1 MSRILLFGDQAGSGF
16 GTVTR
21 DLGMALLA
29 RGEDVRFVS
38 VNEADEA
45 PTTEIGERTWRVGA
59 PDGYLFVP
67 TDADEAR
74 EQHARLDGLISGP
87 TWDHHP
93 MGPWKPDAV
102 IVLGDFYAV
111 RRMPEMFPS
120 TKTVPTFHYVPIE
133 GVDIPPTWGEFW
145 SVIKPIAMSHFG
157 AAEIKRATGIEAP
170 VVYHGVDTS
179 AFWPVSSTRPIRL
192 GDAVLRSKGECKAY
206 FGGSPEA
213 TWLFRADRHMPRKRY
228 PSLFR
233 AIAPVLAAHRDLWML
248 YHCRSQDQ
256 GGNLDDTLSK
266 YPQPLRSKFI
276 STRFHD
282 EYGGVDRPY
291 LNALYNAADLYVTVS
306 AEGFGLTIAEAL
318 ACGVPAVGPRYSS
331 VPEVIGP
338 AGYTVPEGYPI
349 DNEYDHLW
357 WAVDERAYGKAVDRL
372 VTDVAARHVLGA
384 KGPYHV
390 ADNFRWDTAALQFSE
405 LIEAAISREAAA

>member
-1 MSRILLFGDQAGSGF
+1 MTRVLVFGDQAGTGF

-21 DLGMALLA
+21 DLGTALLA

-38 VNEADEA
+38 INEDDKPATSA
-45 PTTEIGERTWRVGA
+45 IGERTYNVGA
-59 PDGYLFVP
+59 SDGYLAIPDNV
-67 TDADEAR
+67 DEAAAFL
-74 EQHARLDGLISGP
+74 ARLDGLISGP
-87 TWDHHP
+87 TWDTHP
-93 MGPWKPDAV
+93 LGSWKPDGV

-120 TKTVPTFHYVPIE
+120 VRTVPTFHYVPIE
-133 GVDIPPTWGEFW
+133 GVDIPPSWAEFW
-145 SVIKPIAMSHFG
+145 RVVQPVAMSRFG
-157 AAEIKRATGIEAP
+157 ADEIKRATGIVAP

-179 AFWPVSSTRPIRL
+179 AFWPVSSARPIRL

-206 FGGSPEA
+206 FGGRPES

-228 PSLFR
+228 ASLLR
-233 AIAPVLAAHRDLWML
+233 AIAPVLASHRDLWFL
-248 YHCRSQDQ
+248 YHCRTHDQ
-256 GGNLDDTLSK
+256 GGNLTDTLSK
-266 YPQPLRSKFI
+266 YPPAIASRCL

-282 EYGGVDRPY
+282 QFGGAPREM

-318 ACGVPAVGPRYSS
+318 ACGVPAVGPAYSS

-338 AGYTVPEGYPI
+338 AGVTVPEGYPI

-357 WAVDERAYGKAVDRL
+357 WAVDERAYGRAVDRL
-372 VTDVAARHVLGA
+372 VTNVAERQVLGA
-384 KGPYHV
+384 KGPLHV
-390 ADNFRWDTAALQFSE
+390 ATNFRWDTAARQFAE
-405 LIEAAISREAAA
+405 IIEAAISREAAA